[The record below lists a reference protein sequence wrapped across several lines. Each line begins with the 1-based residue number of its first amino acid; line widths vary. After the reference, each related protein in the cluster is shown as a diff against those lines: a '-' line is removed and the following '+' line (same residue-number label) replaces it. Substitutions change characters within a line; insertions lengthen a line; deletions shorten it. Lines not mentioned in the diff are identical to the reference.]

1 MTLLLVF
8 IIEILVG
15 GAVLY
20 AAATVVRVDLTF
32 KETVIAAVVAAGL
45 ALIPVVGWL
54 LSLIGLFYVLYHF
67 SLAAFPNLVLL
78 VLVSR
83 LFVVFLGMGLTSA
96 LS

>member
-1 MTLLLVF
+1 MAILLGL
-8 IIEILVG
+8 IINILVG
-15 GAVLY
+15 GAALY
-20 AAATVVRVDLTF
+20 GAAVVVRVDLTF

-45 ALIPVVGWL
+45 AVIPVVGWV

-67 SLAAFPNLVLL
+67 SLAAFPNLVLM

-83 LFVVFLGMGLTSA
+83 LFVFIVYMAMGSA